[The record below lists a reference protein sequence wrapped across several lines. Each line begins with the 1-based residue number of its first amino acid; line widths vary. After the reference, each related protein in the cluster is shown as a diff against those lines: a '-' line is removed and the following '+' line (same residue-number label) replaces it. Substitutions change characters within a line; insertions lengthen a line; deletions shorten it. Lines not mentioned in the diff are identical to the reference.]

1 MPYPGGFQGLLQG
14 APPPQGG
21 ASPMARPVGYKE
33 YRGQTGKDKQTLL
46 AEIAT
51 YKGQVEQGD
60 EDALVLLGEALDEL
74 HALRGQS
81 LRERGIHEE
90 EIKRKRLREESLRGA
105 GQAGALGKPSA
116 VLPDI
121 P

>member
-46 AEIAT
+46 REIAT
-51 YKGQVEQGD
+51 YKEQAEQGD
-60 EDALVLLGEALDEL
+60 EDAFILLEEALGELESGRAKQL
-74 HALRGQS
+74 Q
-81 LRERGIHEE
+81 ERGRHEVD
-90 EIKRKRLREESLRGA
+90 IKRKRLREESLRGA